1 MANDDT
7 IGTSNTGSQLKIFLI
22 FLVISV
28 LLAGVIGVL
37 IFRYFNRESILNLP
51 GQNNT
56 EKPLATVETG
66 EDPDAN
72 KDVDIAPTPTP
83 TDTQPDFVGF
93 GGVGFNMGNAPTST
107 PTPTPTPKP
116 TVTQTPEPGN
126 ITQQTNKTNKSN
138 TSTKRVW
145 IANDYK
151 PGDITGDTHYV
162 IWGDTLWEISEGK
175 YGKGT
180 VWRKIADANKVDY
193 LWNGAPLIYEGTTLT
208 LPK

>member
-1 MANDDT
+1 MADDDT
-7 IGTSNTGSQLKIFLI
+7 ISSQNSGSQLKIFLI
-22 FLVISV
+22 FLVISI
-28 LLAGVIGVL
+28 LLAGVIGILV
-37 IFRYFNRESILNLP
+37 FRYFNRESIFNLA

-66 EDPDAN
+66 EDPNAN
-72 KDVDIAPTPTP
+72 KDTDLTPEPTKVE
-83 TDTQPDFVGF
+83 PDFVGF
-93 GGVGFNMGNAPTST
+93 GGVGFNMGEAPTTT
-107 PTPTPTPKP
+107 PTPTPTPVP
-116 TVTQTPEPGN
+116 TVTPTPTPSPVNNTQT
-126 ITQQTNKTNKSN
+126 TNTKDN
-138 TSTKRVW
+138 TTSKRVW
-145 IANDYK
+145 VANDYK
-151 PGDITGDTHYV
+151 PGEITGDTHYV